1 MRRIITAVAIVAVL
15 AGGGAILET
24 ETVLS
29 PEEQLVEAVA
39 GVPVDE
45 FAIEGNEEFGTVL
58 SPEDQ

>member
-29 PEEQLVEAVA
+29 PEEQLVEAVLSPEEQLVVLSVA

-45 FAIEGNEEFGTVL
+45 F
-58 SPEDQ
+58 